1 MTTRFLLIL
10 SFFLF
15 PLFSSCGKSDSPVGN
30 EKEDIDDKDPFLA
43 EHPRLLFSA
52 AEEERVRELMVTDPL
67 MKELS
72 VYLREEAQKLIG
84 ADQYPYKTGTSA
96 LLTAAR
102 DYVYRLITLSLAYR
116 MFEEQSFL
124 KESET
129 ILEWICKYPDWNKV
143 HFLDTAEMTIA
154 VSIAYDWLYH
164 DLSPEIR
171 QKAKNCILQHALLI
185 ALKEYKN
192 GDEGSWAKRETNWNV
207 VCNTGMSFGA
217 LAISEDYPDLA
228 KEIIDNAVKY
238 IPNCLK
244 HFQPDGVCYEGPSY
258 WEYTTMHLA
267 MFLKLLNDNFKTDY
281 GLGELPGISKTAR
294 YYVNTVSPSDQV
306 FNFADSP
313 EDYPVYK
320 SPVFFF
326 YSKYYNQPE
335 VASWYRALI
344 QKHVINKK
352 ENPKWH
358 FFLCIPWYD
367 NAPST
372 VVTPNKLQVFYG
384 VNDIFVFNGD
394 TAAGS
399 LFLVG
404 KGADPDMAHQHLD
417 GGSFMIESEGV
428 RWTDETGA
436 EKYNL
441 PGFWDY
447 SASGLRWSYF
457 RNTNQAHNTVTI
469 NDEIQY
475 PLGRA
480 FIKEADIQSEEPQV
494 VLEMTTLY
502 PNTNKFTRTFKQ
514 QDANTIVLTDDIT
527 LLSTSDIIRWS
538 IVTKKTVK
546 TDENRAILTSGDKKL
561 YLTILEPQGAKFF
574 TKEAE
579 TNSANEKP
587 IHGFT
592 LLQFEHSGERIN
604 ALKVKMSSIND

>member
-217 LAISEDYPDLA
+217 LAISEDS
-228 KEIIDNAVKY
+228 V
-238 IPNCLK
+238 
-244 HFQPDGVCYEGPSY
+244 SY
-258 WEYTTMHLA
+258 THLTLPTT
-267 MFLKLLNDNFKTDY
+267 
-281 GLGELPGISKTAR
+281 SR
-294 YYVNTVSPSDQV
+294 V
-306 FNFADSP
+306 
-313 EDYPVYK
+313 
-320 SPVFFF
+320 
-326 YSKYYNQPE
+326 
-335 VASWYRALI
+335 
-344 QKHVINKK
+344 
-352 ENPKWH
+352 
-358 FFLCIPWYD
+358 
-367 NAPST
+367 
-372 VVTPNKLQVFYG
+372 
-384 VNDIFVFNGD
+384 
-394 TAAGS
+394 
-399 LFLVG
+399 
-404 KGADPDMAHQHLD
+404 
-417 GGSFMIESEGV
+417 
-428 RWTDETGA
+428 
-436 EKYNL
+436 
-441 PGFWDY
+441 
-447 SASGLRWSYF
+447 
-457 RNTNQAHNTVTI
+457 
-469 NDEIQY
+469 
-475 PLGRA
+475 
-480 FIKEADIQSEEPQV
+480 
-494 VLEMTTLY
+494 
-502 PNTNKFTRTFKQ
+502 
-514 QDANTIVLTDDIT
+514 
-527 LLSTSDIIRWS
+527 
-538 IVTKKTVK
+538 
-546 TDENRAILTSGDKKL
+546 
-561 YLTILEPQGAKFF
+561 
-574 TKEAE
+574 
-579 TNSANEKP
+579 
-587 IHGFT
+587 
-592 LLQFEHSGERIN
+592 
-604 ALKVKMSSIND
+604 